1 MKECHCLRLITGKVI
16 ILLTLGLLFGMV
28 SGAFAEESSCIT
40 CHTDEKMLAANLSLV
55 KEKSSAKQSGYG

>member
-1 MKECHCLRLITGKVI
+1 MKEDHYLRLITGKVI

-28 SGAFAEESSCIT
+28 SGAFAEESSCIV

-55 KEKSSAKQSGYG
+55 KEKSLTRQSGHG